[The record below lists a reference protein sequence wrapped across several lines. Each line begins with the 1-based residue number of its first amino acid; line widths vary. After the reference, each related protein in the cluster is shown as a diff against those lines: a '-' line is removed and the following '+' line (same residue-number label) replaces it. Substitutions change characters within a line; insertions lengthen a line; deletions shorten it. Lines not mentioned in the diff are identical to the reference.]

1 MKGAAPCASAASAEG
16 QHGGPGR
23 PSATQSNISAA
34 PNDQDTGYRSEP
46 QTQSVGAHGGG
57 AGAIGK
63 QSQLLLLS

>member
-1 MKGAAPCASAASAEG
+1 V
-16 QHGGPGR
+16 R

-63 QSQLLLLS
+63 QSQLLLLV